1 MRYRNMKLDNNGPLV
16 SVVIPAYNVA
26 EYINQTIASVR
37 EQSYKNWELIVVDDG
52 STDRTLEVI
61 AESVKQI
68 RQHVVVHHQE
78 NGGLSAAR
86 NSGVK
91 LATSCCRS
99 RRKWVRCILII
110 SLV

>member
-1 MRYRNMKLDNNGPLV
+1 MKLDNNGPLV

-91 LATSCCRS
+91 LATGEYVYFLDSD
-99 RRKWVRCILII
+99 I
-110 SLV
+110 

>member
-1 MRYRNMKLDNNGPLV
+1 MKLDNNGPLV

-68 RQHVVVHHQE
+68 RQHVVVHWQ
-78 NGGLSAAR
+78 
-86 NSGVK
+86 
-91 LATSCCRS
+91 
-99 RRKWVRCILII
+99 
-110 SLV
+110 